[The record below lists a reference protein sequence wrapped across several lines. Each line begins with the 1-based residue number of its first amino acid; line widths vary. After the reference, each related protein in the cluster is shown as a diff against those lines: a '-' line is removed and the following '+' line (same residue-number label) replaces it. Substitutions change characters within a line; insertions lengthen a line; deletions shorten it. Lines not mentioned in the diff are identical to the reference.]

1 MSEGTSTSPSTKKKQ
16 EINDKNYYLLSTSYY
31 LLKYCNLFCQEKGRI
46 LDKIVE
52 FVFLCCIINLFIYTD
67 MSLNKVILIGNV
79 GKDPDIR
86 YFDSGVAV
94 ANFPLAT
101 SERGYTL
108 ANGTVVPE
116 RTEWHNIVARRE
128 LVAFVEKWVK
138 KGSGLYV
145 EGKIR
150 SRSYDDQSGVKRYV
164 TEIYADRVE
173 FYSTG
178 SRPVEGQSTTQAVPS
193 QQPQQQQQPSQPT
206 TPVVESSNPKDDLP
220 F

>member
-1 MSEGTSTSPSTKKKQ
+1 
-16 EINDKNYYLLSTSYY
+16 
-31 LLKYCNLFCQEKGRI
+31 
-46 LDKIVE
+46 
-52 FVFLCCIINLFIYTD
+52 

-86 YFDSGVAV
+86 YFDNNAAV

-116 RTEWHNIVARRE
+116 RTEWHNVVVRRD
-128 LVAFVEKWVK
+128 LVPFVEKWVK

-150 SRSYDDQSGVKRYV
+150 TRNYDDTAGNKRYV
-164 TEIYADRVE
+164 TEIYADRIE
-173 FYSTG
+173 FYATG
-178 SRPVEGQSTTQAVPS
+178 SRPEGAGTATTTQ
-193 QQPQQQQQPSQPT
+193 QPVQPPVHQAPYQPKASSQPDT
-206 TPVVESSNPKDDLP
+206 FTESNDADDLP

>member
-1 MSEGTSTSPSTKKKQ
+1 
-16 EINDKNYYLLSTSYY
+16 
-31 LLKYCNLFCQEKGRI
+31 
-46 LDKIVE
+46 
-52 FVFLCCIINLFIYTD
+52 

-79 GKDPDIR
+79 GKDPDVR
-86 YFDSGVAV
+86 YFDSGAAV

-116 RTEWHNIVARRE
+116 RTEWHNVVVRRD

-138 KGSGLYV
+138 KGSGVYV

-150 SRSYDDQSGVKRYV
+150 TRSYDDQSGIKRYLI
-164 TEIYADRVE
+164 EIHADRVE

-178 SRPVEGQSTTQAVPS
+178 SGNGGANNTGTATTQQQGGQPQTVQPS
-193 QQPQQQQQPSQPT
+193 AYQQPAMPQSGALT
-206 TPVVESSNPKDDLP
+206 ENSSADDLP

>member
-1 MSEGTSTSPSTKKKQ
+1 
-16 EINDKNYYLLSTSYY
+16 
-31 LLKYCNLFCQEKGRI
+31 
-46 LDKIVE
+46 
-52 FVFLCCIINLFIYTD
+52 

-79 GKDPDIR
+79 GRDPEVR
-86 YFDSGVAV
+86 YFDSGAAV

-116 RTEWHNIVARRE
+116 RTEWHNVVVRRD
-128 LVAFVEKWVK
+128 LVSFVEKWVK

-150 SRSYDDQSGVKRYV
+150 TRSYDDQSGVKRYV
-164 TEIYADRVE
+164 TEIHADRVE

-178 SRPVEGQSTTQAVPS
+178 SGTGNRDNASGTGMTAASDRPAVHRIPAGDGLPATRIRTTGHIFRFQQCGRPS
-193 QQPQQQQQPSQPT
+193 
-206 TPVVESSNPKDDLP
+206 VLILFN
-220 F
+220 

>member
-1 MSEGTSTSPSTKKKQ
+1 
-16 EINDKNYYLLSTSYY
+16 
-31 LLKYCNLFCQEKGRI
+31 
-46 LDKIVE
+46 
-52 FVFLCCIINLFIYTD
+52 

-79 GKDPDIR
+79 GRDPEVR
-86 YFDSGVAV
+86 YFDSNSAV
-94 ANFPLAT
+94 ANFTLAT

-116 RTEWHNIVARRE
+116 RTEWHNIVARRD
-128 LVAFVEKWVK
+128 LVPFVEKWVK

-150 SRSYDDQSGVKRYV
+150 TRSYDDQSGAKRYI
-164 TEIYADRVE
+164 TEIYADRIE

-178 SRPVEGQSTTQAVPS
+178 TRPADGGSAAAPA
-193 QQPQQQQQPSQPT
+193 QPQSASQSQPA
-206 TPVVESSNPKDDLP
+206 PQASESTDDLP

>member
-1 MSEGTSTSPSTKKKQ
+1 
-16 EINDKNYYLLSTSYY
+16 
-31 LLKYCNLFCQEKGRI
+31 
-46 LDKIVE
+46 
-52 FVFLCCIINLFIYTD
+52 

-86 YFDSGVAV
+86 YFDNNVAV

-116 RTEWHNIVARRE
+116 RTEWHNIVVYRE
-128 LVAFVEKWVK
+128 RVQFVEKWVK
-138 KGSGLYV
+138 KGSLLYV

-150 SRSYDDQSGVKRYV
+150 SRSYDDAAGIKRYV
-164 TEIYADRVE
+164 TEIYADRIE
-173 FYSTG
+173 FFSLGGGRSDNATTSTQTAQ
-178 SRPVEGQSTTQAVPS
+178 PA
-193 QQPQQQQQPSQPT
+193 QQPAQQPVMQQPPT
-206 TPVVESSNPKDDLP
+206 TSIQQPASPASPSLETNDADDLP

>member
-1 MSEGTSTSPSTKKKQ
+1 
-16 EINDKNYYLLSTSYY
+16 
-31 LLKYCNLFCQEKGRI
+31 
-46 LDKIVE
+46 
-52 FVFLCCIINLFIYTD
+52 

-79 GKDPDIR
+79 GKDPDVR
-86 YFDSGVAV
+86 YFDSGAAV

-116 RTEWHNIVARRE
+116 RTEWHNIVVRRD
-128 LVAFVEKWVK
+128 LVPFVEKWVK
-138 KGSGLYV
+138 KGSGLYL

-150 SRSYDDQSGVKRYV
+150 TRTYDDQTGVKRYV
-164 TEIYADRVE
+164 TEIHADRIE

-178 SRPVEGQSTTQAVPS
+178 TRPADGTQQNANAGTPVAGQSTQSSAATTY
-193 QQPQQQQQPSQPT
+193 QQPATPSSDAFT
-206 TPVVESSNPKDDLP
+206 ETSDADDLP